1 MQTTPLSRTPFR
13 QHVAHFAKMGAAGV
27 DYSVFD
33 LGTESPYRL
42 QYIPFEHVSHQA
54 RLVIVGITPGMN
66 QLRLAYEAA
75 QQGLNANWG
84 DEKILEYIKKQGAFG
99 GSAMRPN
106 LLKMLRYF
114 DFERL
119 LSIGDVTSLWGS
131 NAHLLHTTSVVP
143 HAAFKAGRM
152 FAGSFGE
159 VMRSGLLKKCFEE
172 SFIPTLAKL
181 PKDAMYVGLGPC
193 PLEALKWSADQGLIN
208 RDQVLGAFCHPSSSG
223 GSMTRY
229 YLREL
234 GRDDLQPKDPVR
246 SRCDWLDEA
255 YRMMRAN
262 VDLRSAAL

>member
-1 MQTTPLSRTPFR
+1 MQTTTLSRPSFR
-13 QHVAHFAKMGAAGV
+13 QYAAHLSQTGATGV
-27 DYSVFD
+27 ENSVFD

-42 QYIPFEHVSHQA
+42 QYIPFEHVNHEA

-66 QLRLAYEAA
+66 QLRIAYDAA
-75 QQGLNANWG
+75 QQGLRSNWG

-99 GSAMRPN
+99 GKAMRPN
-106 LLKMLRYF
+106 LLKMLRHF

-143 HAAFKAGRM
+143 HAAFKAGKM

-159 VMRSGLLKKCFEE
+159 VIRSGLLRRCFEE
-172 SFIPTLAKL
+172 NFVPTLPKL
-181 PKDAMYVGLGPC
+181 PKNAMYVGLGPC
-193 PLEALKWSADQGLIN
+193 PLEALKWSAEQGLIE

-229 YLREL
+229 YLREV
-234 GRDDLQPKDPVR
+234 GRDDLKSQDPVR
-246 SRCDWLDEA
+246 SRCNWLDEA
-255 YRMMRAN
+255 YRMMRSN
-262 VDLRSAAL
+262 VALRSAT